1 MSIKCQI
8 LKQLFQ
14 KWKNCYSISY
24 DFYRVFFFFLL
35 YKKKKC
41 KSIIHVLVLSTTFQF
56 EHNSTSE
63 EIALSSEGLKNK
75 EKSWAIK
82 N

>member
-1 MSIKCQI
+1 MTFIG
-8 LKQLFQ
+8 
-14 KWKNCYSISY
+14 
-24 DFYRVFFFFLL
+24 FFFF
-35 YKKKKC
+35 YFCTKKKKC